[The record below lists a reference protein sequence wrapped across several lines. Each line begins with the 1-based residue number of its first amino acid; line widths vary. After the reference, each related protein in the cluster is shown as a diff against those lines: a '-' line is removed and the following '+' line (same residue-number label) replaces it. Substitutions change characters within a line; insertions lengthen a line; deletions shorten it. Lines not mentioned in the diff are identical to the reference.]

1 MDGPLNGDEKDTR
14 TSLRTVTNSITWPC
28 YTVALSF
35 GGIAVLLKQTP
46 NRFTG
51 LDVIGI
57 IVFMISI
64 VIFVLVSLSM
74 VFESLMALKTS
85 TKVTHPA
92 ISAEFFRYKTPQE
105 LFLVPSCLLAFAT
118 ILMNTT
124 SYATPHVGE
133 WLPILM
139 NIFFWIYT
147 GISLAI
153 SILLGWRLPSSG
165 TSTDKHF
172 CIVRIMPFFPPMLS
186 GTMAGVMATSQP
198 PSRAIPMLIGG
209 TTMQGFGFLMFLMVL
224 AQCFLELNSE
234 GLPEPYFRPEMFITV
249 GPPSFTII
257 AFIGMATAAVEKF
270 PDHYISEATSVRTA
284 DVLLIVAVFTGILLW
299 TLAFFLFCLSMISL
313 LHALFK
319 RSTSFGLLWWCMVFP
334 NTGFVLATAKISS
347 ALSSVAIGWVATAMT
362 LLQVALWLTMTS
374 LQLRDFFR
382 KGMEMR
388 RKI

>member
-1 MDGPLNGDEKDTR
+1 MDSPLNGDEKDTR
-14 TSLRTVTNSITWPC
+14 TPFRRFTSSITWPC

-35 GGIAVLLKQTP
+35 GGVAALLKQTP

-57 IVFMISI
+57 IIFM
-64 VIFVLVSLSM
+64 VSLTVFTIVSM
-74 VFESLMALKTS
+74 CMMFESLMTLKQS
-85 TKVTHPA
+85 TKVTEPA
-92 ISAEFFRYKTPQE
+92 ISAQFFRYKAPQE

-118 ILMNTT
+118 ILINTT

-139 NIFFWIYT
+139 NILFWVYT
-147 GISLAI
+147 GIALAV
-153 SILLGWRLPSSG
+153 SILLGWRLPASG

-172 CIVRIMPFFPPMLS
+172 AIVRIMPFFPPMLS
-186 GTMAGVMATSQP
+186 GTLAATMANSQP

-209 TTMQGFGFLMFLMVL
+209 TTMQGLGFLMFLMVL
-224 AQCFLELNSE
+224 AQCLIELNDE
-234 GLPEPYFRPEMFITV
+234 GLPEAYFRPEMFITV

-270 PDHYISEATSVRTA
+270 PEHYISQATSVRTA
-284 DVLLIVAVFTGILLW
+284 DVLLIVAVFAGILLW
-299 TLAFFLFCLSMISL
+299 TLAFFLFSVSLISVL
-313 LHALFK
+313 QGLWK
-319 RSTSFGLLWWCMVFP
+319 RESSFGLLWWSMVFP

-362 LLQVALWLTMTS
+362 ILQVALLLTMTAFQS
-374 LQLRDFFR
+374 RDLLMKGIEMFR
-382 KGMEMR
+382 
-388 RKI
+388 